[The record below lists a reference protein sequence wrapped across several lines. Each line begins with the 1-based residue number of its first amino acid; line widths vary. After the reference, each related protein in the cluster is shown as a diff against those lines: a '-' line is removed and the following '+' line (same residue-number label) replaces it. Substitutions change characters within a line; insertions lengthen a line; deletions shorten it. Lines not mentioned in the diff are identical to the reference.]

1 MARQMKCRDKRLEAA
16 KAMPPLY
23 RKYPNEEY
31 REYAD
36 EVLSWIG
43 RNKSCM
49 QYLFDLLAR
58 IGYIKYDRESG
69 MWVGV
74 DYES

>member
-16 KAMPPLY
+16 KAMPSLY

-43 RNKSCM
+43 RNKRCM

-74 DYES
+74 EYEP